1 MICFRSKD
9 YGWQLGQVYIT
20 SSTPATRKKVQL
32 PHQMGRQNQGA
43 APACLKVG
51 NDASGEDLA
60 ALDSWVLLLHKEDA
74 RSSSRL

>member
-1 MICFRSKD
+1 MICFRWKD

-32 PHQMGRQNQGA
+32 PHQMGRQSQGA

-51 NDASGEDLA
+51 NYASGEDA

-74 RSSSRL
+74 RCSSRL